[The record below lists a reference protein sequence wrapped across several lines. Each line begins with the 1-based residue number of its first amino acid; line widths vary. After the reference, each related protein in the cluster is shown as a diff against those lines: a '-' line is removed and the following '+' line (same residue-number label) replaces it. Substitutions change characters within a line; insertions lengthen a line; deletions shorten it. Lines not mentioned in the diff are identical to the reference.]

1 MKLNKIVLLGVMV
14 TLMSL
19 SREAK
24 ALWIHLNETQKGE
37 AISYG
42 IRNVNTDLRLFFKEW
57 TVDLGKNG
65 VAIFNSEFLTLAF
78 AARDAALSGQEMD
91 NYAIDDTLAKVQG
104 KLVFTVTVFGKGE
117 DFAKDYEAV
126 LQAGSKT
133 LPATYW
139 EEGEVTPSESQPGMV
154 VQDLFYYFPVG
165 EMPSEGT
172 ISLLV
177 GIPQKKE
184 KIQFNFDLKKIK

>member
-1 MKLNKIVLLGVMV
+1 MKLNKKIFLWMIVILV
-14 TLMSL
+14 TLNQ
-19 SREAK
+19 EAK
-24 ALWIHLNETQKGE
+24 ALWVHLNETQKGE
-37 AISYG
+37 AMSYG
-42 IRNVNTDLRLFFKEW
+42 MRNVNTGLPLFFKEW

-65 VAIFNSEFLTLAF
+65 TAILNSEFLTLAF

-91 NYAIDDTLAKVQG
+91 SYAIDDALAKAQG

-126 LQAGSKT
+126 VQSGGKT

-154 VQDLFYYFPVG
+154 VQDLFYYFPIG
-165 EMPSEGT
+165 EIPLEGT

-177 GIPQKKE
+177 ENPQKKE
-184 KIQFNFDLKKIK
+184 RIQFTFDLKKIK